1 MIRSSFWRPAA
12 AALLFALALAALRT
26 SPTPIMARQEATPAT
41 QYSCDNATPVAAT
54 PVMADSGMPS
64 MAGMD
69 MGSAMAGMEM
79 AVEFD
84 QMYID
89 MMLPHHAS
97 IVAMAQ
103 AALPR
108 LQDDRLREIAQ
119 TIIDV
124 QTAEQAELRG
134 YREEFYGSPEPMPM
148 DAHMMEMMS
157 QAMPGMGSMA
167 QMAEQM
173 DPSAQVALLCAAEE
187 TDLAFIDLAIP
198 HHQAA
203 IAASQAAL
211 DQATHQEI
219 KDFAQKVIEDQERE
233 ITELS
238 AIREEV
244 YGSATPEPVGA

>member
-1 MIRSSFWRPAA
+1 MTRSFFWRPGA
-12 AALLFALALAALRT
+12 AALLFALAFAALRT
-26 SPTPIMARQEATPAT
+26 SAAPVMARQEATPAA
-41 QYSCDNATPVAAT
+41 QYSCDNASPVAAT

-69 MGSAMAGMEM
+69 MGSPMAGMEM

-108 LQDDRLREIAQ
+108 
-119 TIIDV
+119 
-124 QTAEQAELRG
+124 
-134 YREEFYGSPEPMPM
+134 
-148 DAHMMEMMS
+148 
-157 QAMPGMGSMA
+157 

-173 DPSAQVALLCAAEE
+173 DPSAQVALLCAAE
-187 TDLAFIDLAIP
+187 DPNLAFIDLAIP

-233 ITELS
+233 IAELS

-244 YGSATPEPVGA
+244 YGSATPEPVGT